1 VLPTPA
7 WPHFRASTPVV
18 TVAARPAWATLTEWT
33 SKYETTTKLTMD
45 KRMDQTDWKIPTFS
59 FSFCYSPSSK

>member
-18 TVAARPAWATLTEWT
+18 TVAARPAWATLT
-33 SKYETTTKLTMD
+33 ETTTKLTMD